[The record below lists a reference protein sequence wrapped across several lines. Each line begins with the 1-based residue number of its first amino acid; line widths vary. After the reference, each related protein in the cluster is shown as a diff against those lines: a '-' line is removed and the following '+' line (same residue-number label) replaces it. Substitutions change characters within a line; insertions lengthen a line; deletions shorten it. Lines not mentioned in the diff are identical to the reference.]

1 MAASTIVIT
10 VNCAAPLVHDKHAS
24 HPENFPGLGQ
34 AIIDFLSK
42 ELGPDA
48 GQKQTLSISSI
59 TVS

>member
-10 VNCAAPLVHDKHAS
+10 LKCQKDIVGVKHAS

-34 AIIDFLSK
+34 CIIDFLSK

-48 GQKQTLSISSI
+48 GSAGSVTVSSI
-59 TVS
+59 TVT